1 MAPAGGRCARHKDV
15 SALVPPTHKTMPT
28 ATAAPPGH
36 PLLLL
41 LDLVGAPLL
50 LFHADGQVAFANQA
64 AKALSSRPALALPGD
79 PQVKALVRDI
89 GQGQARSDTRLTVEV
104 HADQGAQTLVC
115 ECAPRPI
122 AGLVAMHIVAQPLPG
137 AAPAPAPTDPARTDL
152 PRVMALLRDELRP
165 AMQAVLDT
173 PAGEP
178 RDAAVRALDDK
189 LQRLGDLVDVFG
201 DEVMVDEERVLMPQ
215 LLDEAAREIAP
226 ALEAAHVVLQPEG
239 ARDDLPPVYG
249 SRRLLRRALTE
260 CLRNAADHARGQ
272 VPLSQPVAVRV
283 SFQANGAHLQV
294 ALRNAGGVAAPALK
308 QQAQRPLQAVAG
320 VPDAQR
326 IGLPLVQRIV
336 ERHGGRLR
344 IDEEGGELLVRV
356 DLPTGAPLRN
366 HHQLDLLQ
374 AQIYAEDLSRLLA
387 RQRPRPKAPA

>member
-1 MAPAGGRCARHKDV
+1 MALAGGRCARHKDV
-15 SALVPPTHKTMPT
+15 SALGPSTHKTMPT
-28 ATAAPPGH
+28 ASVTPQGH

-50 LFHADGQVAFANQA
+50 LFHADGQVAFANHA

-79 PQVKALVRDI
+79 PQVKALVRDV
-89 GQGQARSDTRLTVEV
+89 GQGHARSDTRLTVEV

-122 AGLVAMHIVAQPLPG
+122 AGLVAMHIVAQPPSDAA
-137 AAPAPAPTDPARTDL
+137 AAPAATATARADL
-152 PRVMALLRDELRP
+152 PSVMALLREELRP
-165 AMQAVLDT
+165 AMQAVLNT

-178 RDAAVRALDDK
+178 RDAAVLALDNK
-189 LQRLGDLVDVFG
+189 LQRLIDLVDVFG
-201 DEVMVDEERVLMPQ
+201 DEVMVDEERVLMPP
-215 LLDEAAREIAP
+215 LLDDAAREIAP
-226 ALEAAHVVLQPEG
+226 ALEAAHVVLQVEG

-249 SRRLLRRALTE
+249 SRRLLLRALTE
-260 CLRNAADHARGQ
+260 CLHNAADHARGQ

-283 SFQANGAHLQV
+283 SFVANGAHLQV

-308 QQAQRPLQAVAG
+308 QQAQRPLQT
-320 VPDAQR
+320 VPDVPEGER

-336 ERHGGRLR
+336 ERHGGCLR
-344 IDEEGGELLVRV
+344 IDDDEGELLVRV

-387 RQRPRPKAPA
+387 RQRPRTKAPA